1 MLLAVRCVGGVCIS
15 SWRIHHTITEK
26 LSQIILNGLE
36 SSLGNRFGFNTNLR
50 ALKLLRL
57 ASLKAQL
64 SHHSVSL
71 LSLGLFL
78 SGNEKEKITA
88 R

>member
-1 MLLAVRCVGGVCIS
+1 MLLAIRCIGGVCIS
-15 SWRIHHTITEK
+15 GWRIHHTITEK

-36 SSLGNRFGFNTNLR
+36 SSLGNRFGFNTNPR
-50 ALKLLRL
+50 ALKLLRS

-64 SHHSVSL
+64 YHHSVSV

-78 SGNEKEKITA
+78 SGNEKENITA
-88 R
+88 G